1 MKSYKARGVVL
12 NTIKYGESSVV
23 VNMLTDT
30 FGRQSYIVQGLGS
43 GRGRSSKMAH
53 FQPLSALTFEGLISS
68 KSELHRL
75 RDVQNGI
82 LLSSLRFDIRKSTIA
97 LFMAEVVYR
106 LVGESER
113 NDDLFDFVWGSI
125 EALDSLDEGVA
136 NFHLWF
142 LANISHH
149 LGFAPNAD
157 FEEGMIFDMREGR
170 FTHEI
175 LLHNDTMSQQ
185 NSALL
190 YRLLTADFG
199 ELARLPLNRNER
211 RQMLSEMVKYYTLHL
226 ESICNVKSISILQE
240 VF

>member
-1 MKSYKARGVVL
+1 MKNYKARGVVL

-23 VNMLTDT
+23 VNMLTDA

-43 GRGRSSKMAH
+43 SRGRSSKMAH
-53 FQPLSALTFEGLISS
+53 FQPLSALQFEGLITP

-75 RDVQNGI
+75 REVQSG
-82 LLSSLRFDIRKSTIA
+82 LRLSTLRYDIRKSTIA

-113 NDDLFDFVWGSI
+113 NNELFDFVWNSI
-125 EALDSLDEGVA
+125 EALDSLEEGVA

-149 LGFAPNAD
+149 LGFAPHTD

-170 FTHEI
+170 FTYDITLHSDVMSVENAA
-175 LLHNDTMSQQ
+175 LLHT
-185 NSALL
+185 
-190 YRLLTADFG
+190 LLTADFG

-211 RQMLSEMVKYYTLHL
+211 RQILSEMVKYYSLHL
-226 ESICNVKSISILQE
+226 ESICNVKSIAILQE